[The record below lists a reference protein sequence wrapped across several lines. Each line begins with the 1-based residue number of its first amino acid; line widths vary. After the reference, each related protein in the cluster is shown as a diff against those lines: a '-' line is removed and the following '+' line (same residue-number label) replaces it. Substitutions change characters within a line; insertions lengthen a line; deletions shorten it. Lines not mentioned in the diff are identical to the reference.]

1 MNSARIGSR
10 SKQDTQSGISA
21 DVLLGI
27 TDGGLFDVTASGLF
41 GVTASGLFDVT
52 ASGLFDVTASGLFD
66 ITGSGLFDVTA
77 SGLFDVTPWG
87 LFGVTAVGDSF
98 EGRALGK
105 GAGRWSVLVRAVWCN
120 QSKKDE
126 GASCAWTDASH
137 SNRDKDNVANTLN
150 FIKTPRPERQR
161 PFAATELTIR
171 SNFA

>member
-27 TDGGLFDVTASGLF
+27 TDGGLFDVTAS
-41 GVTASGLFDVT
+41 
-52 ASGLFDVTASGLFD
+52 
-66 ITGSGLFDVTA
+66 
-77 SGLFDVTPWG
+77 G

>member
-1 MNSARIGSR
+1 VNSARIGSR

-41 GVTASGLFDVT
+41 GVTASGLFGVT
-52 ASGLFDVTASGLFD
+52 ASGLFDVTA
-66 ITGSGLFDVTA
+66 SGLFDVTA

-150 FIKTPRPERQR
+150 FIKTPLASRGVYRMR
-161 PFAATELTIR
+161 
-171 SNFA
+171 